1 MPSALRLF
9 FWASTSGA
17 LLHTP
22 PACTDSAFSSPPVR
36 SYTPLCSTA
45 LHDLPP
51 QGAITMLKY
60 AISFALIS
68 LVTNALGFSGVAEG
82 AAGIGLSRHAI
93 SEYHQIDELLE
104 SLKEI

>member
-1 MPSALRLF
+1 M
-9 FWASTSGA
+9 
-17 LLHTP
+17 
-22 PACTDSAFSSPPVR
+22 CSP
-36 SYTPLCSTA
+36 A
-45 LHDLPP
+45 LHALAP
-51 QGAITMLKY
+51 QGAITILKC
-60 AISFALIS
+60 AISFAPTS

>member
-1 MPSALRLF
+1 
-9 FWASTSGA
+9 
-17 LLHTP
+17 
-22 PACTDSAFSSPPVR
+22 
-36 SYTPLCSTA
+36 
-45 LHDLPP
+45 
-51 QGAITMLKY
+51 MLKY